1 MLRVKKEKTEFE
13 GRIYEGNI
21 VAEGEDLPPWEPG
34 APFRYI
40 GHKETRIDGSERVSG
55 QAVYTA
61 DIQLPGMLYGKIL
74 RSPYAHAR
82 IKNIDTRPAE
92 ALPGV
97 HRVLTFTNIP
107 RIPYCGGQTFVFDE
121 ILRYV
126 GDEVACVVAED
137 EEICADALELIGVEY
152 ETFPFVLDPEEAL
165 QPDAPAVQSGGN
177 LWKGNPDRYERG
189 NLDRGF
195 AEADVIVED
204 AFQTQTA
211 LHNCLETHGSV
222 ALWEGEQLII
232 WDSTQHIF
240 GVRAQVAGMLNMPLD
255 RVRVIKKFMGGG
267 FGSKNNAGKYTV
279 LAALAARMA
288 GRPVKIMLDR
298 HEENLAAGNRGR
310 TNQYLKIGAKRDGTL
325 TALQLRVSVAVGA
338 YVFYPPAVGGPA
350 RALYACPNVC
360 TEQFNVL
367 TNSGPITPFR
377 APGYVEG
384 TFALESIMDELAEK
398 LELDPLEV
406 RLRNYAERNQITDQ
420 PYTTKG
426 LREAYDRAGRLLP
439 PPETPKHAG
448 RKRRGRGL
456 ATQLW
461 GGSGSPPAYAWV
473 KINPDGTATVISGT
487 QDLGTG
493 TKTALAQIA
502 AEELGIPI
510 EHVSVEIGDTQSCP
524 YAPIS
529 AGSMTLPS
537 VGPAVRAAA
546 NDARRQLLEVAA
558 QLLKV
563 SPEKLGV
570 EDGSFRSPELNDPVP
585 IRDALSQIRNFMFV
599 GRGARSPNPE
609 GLHVNTFG
617 AQYVDVEVDAETGE
631 IEVKGVSAVH
641 ECGRVINPLIISS
654 QIEGGVIQGLGFGTM
669 EARVENQATGAI
681 VNANLEDYKLPTILD
696 IPPIATEMVDLP
708 DLRANNVGAKGVG
721 EPPIIPTPAAVAN
734 AVADALGVRI
744 RELPITKDKI
754 LRALAE
760 PSEGANKTGEPK
772 ENKKSH

>member
-1 MLRVKKEKTEFE
+1 MLRVRKEKTEFE

-21 VAEGEDLPPWEPG
+21 VAEGEDLPPWGPG

-74 RSPYAHAR
+74 RSPHAHAR
-82 IKNIDTRPAE
+82 IKNIDTRTAE

-97 HRVLTFTNIP
+97 HRVLTFKNIP
-107 RIPYCGGQTFVFDE
+107 RIPYCGGQTLVFDE
-121 ILRYV
+121 TLRYV
-126 GDEVACVVAED
+126 GDEVACAVAED
-137 EEICADALELIGVEY
+137 EETCADALELIGVEY

-177 LWKGNPDRYERG
+177 LWKGNPDKYERG
-189 NLDRGF
+189 DLDRGF
-195 AEADVIVED
+195 SEADVIVED

-240 GVRAQVAGMLNMPLD
+240 GVRAQVAGMLNLPLD

-279 LAALAARMA
+279 IAALAARMT

-298 HEENLAAGNRGR
+298 IEENLAAGNRGR
-310 TNQYLKIGAKRDGTL
+310 TKQYLKIGAKRDGTL
-325 TALQLRVSVAVGA
+325 TALDLRVYVAVGA

-350 RALYACPNVC
+350 RALYTCPHVR
-360 TEQFNVL
+360 TEQYNVL
-367 TNSGPITPFR
+367 INGGPIAAFR

-384 TFALESIMDELAEK
+384 SFALESMMDELAKK
-398 LELDPLEV
+398 LGMDPLEV
-406 RLRNYAERNQITDQ
+406 RLKNYTEMNQITNQ

-426 LREAYDRAGRLLP
+426 LREAYERARGLMPPQKRGDR
-439 PPETPKHAG
+439 EG
-448 RKRRGRGL
+448 RKRRGRGM
-456 ATQLW
+456 ASQLW

-473 KINPDGTATVISGT
+473 KINSDGTATVISGT

-510 EHVSVEIGDTQSCP
+510 QHVSLEIGDTQSCP

-558 QLLKV
+558 QLMKV
-563 SPEKLGV
+563 STEGL
-570 EDGSFRSPELNDPVP
+570 EIREGSFRSPELKEPVP
-585 IRDALSQIRNFMFV
+585 IREPLAQIRNFMFI

-609 GLHVNTFG
+609 GMHVNTFG
-617 AQYVDVEVDAETGE
+617 AQYVDVEVDVETGE
-631 IEVKGVSAVH
+631 LEVTKIAAVH
-641 ECGRVINPLIISS
+641 ECGRVVNPLIISS
-654 QIEGGVIQGLGFGTM
+654 QIEGGVIQGLGFGMM
-669 EARVENQATGAI
+669 EARVENRATGAI
-681 VNANLEDYKLPTILD
+681 VNSNLEDYKLPTIMD
-696 IPPIATEMVDLP
+696 VPEIESEMVDLP

-721 EPPIIPTPAAVAN
+721 EPPIVPTPAAVAN

-760 PSEGANKTGEPK
+760 SGGATTKLKN
-772 ENKKSH
+772 NRAKKIR